1 MNGAVA
7 MKVSMRTKLLN
18 SVCIALF
25 LSAGLVRLVRNNFP
39 QISSNVVIFA
49 LFAVACAIWTAQ
61 IRQRLLRREERK
73 YITATAYAA
82 LFMMLL
88 RTIKFEFLPEES
100 AAMRYAWYLY
110 YVPQTLM
117 ALWMFFAVLHIGKHG
132 DKPINEKWKFLYI
145 PAVLIIAGVLT
156 NDLHELA
163 FRFPADAV
171 VKTDAANYVRGPFYY
186 IAVFWL
192 FALFASM
199 VVISFSRCAVS
210 VYKKKIWI
218 PLIPLAAG
226 LTYTVC
232 YIVGD
237 NVLSRLFKFSEVICF
252 LFPAFIEALI
262 ITGLFPSNDNHGAL
276 WSASSL
282 GGGIMDN
289 NGIVRYRSKSCL
301 DVSEEQ
307 VKEAQTVGVPV
318 AGENILLKSHRIHG
332 GYGFWFRDISEI
344 NETKKELEEF
354 GDVLEQE
361 RAILEEEKRVKEE
374 NAKVEQQT
382 LIYKEIAQGSQAQ
395 IKELKKIL
403 DTVPKNEDEFE
414 RAMKNAAVRNVFI
427 KRHSNMILKLRENKV
442 FSGDELRFAV
452 AESIEYIKLCGI
464 TAHAEYTGDCKI
476 SGKKVLAAYETFEN
490 IIEKAL
496 PSVSAVLV
504 NIDFNN
510 GIKVSTEAAN
520 PASYFCKTDAEAIF
534 SLGGSA
540 EIEAED
546 GAEYISFALPKG
558 GDAE

>member
-1 MNGAVA
+1 

-18 SVCIALF
+18 SVCVALF
-25 LSAGLVRLVRNNFP
+25 LSTGLVRLVRDCFP
-39 QISSNVVIFA
+39 QISSNIIIFA
-49 LFAVACAIWTAQ
+49 FFAVACVIWTTQ
-61 IRQRLLRREERK
+61 IKQRLLRKEECK
-73 YITATAYAA
+73 YIMATAYAA

-88 RTIKFEFLPEES
+88 RTVKFEFLSEES
-100 AAMRYAWYLY
+100 AATRYAWYLY

-132 DKPINEKWKFLYI
+132 DSPIKGKWKLLYI
-145 PAVLIIAGVLT
+145 PALLIIAGVLT
-156 NDLHELA
+156 NDLHETA
-163 FRFPADAV
+163 FRFPSDAV
-171 VKTDAANYVRGPFYY
+171 VKTDAADYVRGPFYY

-192 FALFASM
+192 FALFTAM
-199 VVISFSRCAVS
+199 VVTAFSRCAVS
-210 VYKKKIWI
+210 VYRKKIWI
-218 PLIPLAAG
+218 PLVPLAAG
-226 LTYTVC
+226 IVYTVG
-232 YIVGD
+232 YIIGD
-237 NVLSRLFKFSEVICF
+237 NILSRLFKFSEVICF

-289 NGIVRYRSKSCL
+289 NGIIRYRSEAYL
-301 DVSEEQ
+301 DVSAEQ
-307 VKEAQTVGVPV
+307 VKAAQETGVPV
-318 AGENILLKSHRIHG
+318 TNGSTLLKSHRIHG

-344 NETKKELEEF
+344 NGTRKELEEL
-354 GDVLEQE
+354 GDVLAQE

-382 LIYKEIAQGSQAQ
+382 LIYKEIVQGSQAQ

-403 DTVPKNEDEFE
+403 DTAPKNEDGFE
-414 RAMKNAAVRNVFI
+414 RTMKNAAVRNVFI
-427 KRHSNMILKLRENKV
+427 KRHSNMILKLRENEI
-442 FSGDELRFAV
+442 FHSDELRFAV
-452 AESIEYIKLCGI
+452 AESLEYIKLCGI
-464 TAHAEYTGDCKI
+464 AAHAEYTGDCKI

-496 PSVSAVLV
+496 PAVSAVLV

-520 PASYFCKTDAEAIF
+520 PASFFRKTDAEAIF

-540 EIEAED
+540 EIETED